1 MSKEES
7 VYTTTKSRTLLSL
20 KEAVTKTTARA
31 KMGSQFLPILEIPL
45 DHVIIDE
52 LHLFLRIFD
61 VLLRNLIYMALKEDQ
76 DHGSNNDITALKKAI
91 AECGVTFAIYEKREG
106 RNTNYEWTSLVGR
119 DKKRLLKVHN

>member
-1 MSKEES
+1 
-7 VYTTTKSRTLLSL
+7 
-20 KEAVTKTTARA
+20 
-31 KMGSQFLPILEIPL
+31 MGSQFLPILEIPL

-91 AECGVTFAIYEKREG
+91 AECGVTFSIYEKREG
-106 RNTNYEWTSLVGR
+106 RNTNYEWTSSR
-119 DKKRLLKVHN
+119 ARQKTPA